1 MPHDSDE
8 CRRAAEGVLARIGQL
23 EHDRASGAGDE
34 VRSGSVGEEG
44 DRLRLIVPHGYED
57 LVEPLVAQFG
67 SRLMVEYDDGWRA
80 WAPITDPPWR
90 QHGDT

>member
-1 MPHDSDE
+1 
-8 CRRAAEGVLARIGQL
+8 V
-23 EHDRASGAGDE
+23 GD
-34 VRSGSVGEEG
+34 EG